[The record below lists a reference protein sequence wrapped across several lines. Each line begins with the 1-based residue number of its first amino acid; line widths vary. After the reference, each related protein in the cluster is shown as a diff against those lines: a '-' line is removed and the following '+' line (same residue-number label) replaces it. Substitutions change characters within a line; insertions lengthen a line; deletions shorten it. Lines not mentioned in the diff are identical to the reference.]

1 MLTEIELDGLYIFM
15 EDLEIEAEKEFDSY
29 HVKMIFS
36 IAHSYM
42 QILTSING
50 YDYELC
56 KKRLKNF
63 CIELLSANKGF

>member
-15 EDLEIEAEKEFDSY
+15 EDLEIEVKKEFDLY
-29 HVKMIFS
+29 HVNMIFP
-36 IAHSYM
+36 AVYAYM
-42 QILTSING
+42 QILTSIDG
-50 YDYELC
+50 YDYESC